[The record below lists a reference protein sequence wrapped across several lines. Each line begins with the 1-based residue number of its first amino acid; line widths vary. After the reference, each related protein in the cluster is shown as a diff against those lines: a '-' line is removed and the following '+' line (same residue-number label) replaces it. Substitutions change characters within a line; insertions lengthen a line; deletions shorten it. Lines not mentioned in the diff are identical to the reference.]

1 LAQVEKQGNRL
12 LVSGSMTMNSVN
24 TLLGESVQAFSS
36 AGLEIDLAAVSD
48 VDSSA
53 VSLLLEWVRQAHEHN
68 ASLVFVN
75 LPKNLLILAEL
86 YGVLEFIP
94 QRTTH

>member
-1 LAQVEKQGNRL
+1 MAQVEKQGNRL

-24 TLLGESVQAFSS
+24 TLLGESIQAFSS
-36 AGLEIDLAAVSD
+36 ADLEIDLAAVLE

-53 VSLLLEWVRQAHEHN
+53 VSLLLEWVRQAHERN

-75 LPKNLLILAEL
+75 LPKNLLSLAEL
-86 YGVLEFIP
+86 YGVLEFLP
-94 QRTTH
+94 QRTAH